1 MDKDVIQFFRENRF
15 MNIATDGIKLWVSK
29 VYYALDNGIIFFLEK
44 NSLTNKNIEKNNNV
58 SFNIDQSL
66 LTIIVQGTGKINILG
81 NPDNLRDKTDIIIK
95 KNPEDKKFVNHVY
108 IAELIPDFIS
118 ITDLRKEFKKY
129 NPVFSLNE
137 FNEL

>member
-1 MDKDVIQFFRENRF
+1 

-81 NPDNLRDKTDIIIK
+81 NPDNFRDKTDIIIK

>member
-81 NPDNLRDKTDIIIK
+81 NPDNFRDKTDIIIK